1 MTTTATTTTEAPSAA
16 PGAGRRTRPP
26 GPAGAP
32 LIGVARELHG
42 DPLGL
47 FARCAAEHGD
57 LVCLPVAHRRVY
69 LVVGPDLIAQVGIRN
84 RENYVKGVSY
94 DALRIP
100 MREALLT
107 ADGETWRK
115 RRRLMLPLFSRRE
128 LLAQVPVIAAAVEG
142 TFPRW
147 DELARTGEPFDA
159 AVEMNRL
166 AFDVIGR
173 VLIGAALGGDMTKL
187 EGLIDEASEWVA
199 RRTRALVPLPISI
212 PTPRNRRFLEARS
225 AIRRFAEGLVDTAAE
240 GEAGRDM
247 ISHLMAA
254 RGMGDEKLDRLQL
267 RDEVIAFLMAGHQT
281 TGAALAW
288 TWYLLGQ
295 HPDADARLAAE
306 AEQAL
311 AAGPPD
317 AATLDALDY
326 TGQVVTETMR
336 LYPPGWAF
344 TRTPL
349 ADDDL
354 DGYRVPAGSV
364 VVICSYAN
372 QHNPRFWDDPE
383 RFDPSRFAP
392 GSGFP
397 RNPYH
402 YFPFGIGPTSCIGKH
417 LAMMELK
424 IAVAML
430 ARRYRLE
437 LLTTR
442 PVRPQPAITLT
453 PRDPVMVR
461 AHRRTA
467 LS

>member
-1 MTTTATTTTEAPSAA
+1 MTTATTKAPAA
-16 PGAGRRTRPP
+16 SRARRARPP
-26 GPAGAP
+26 GPAGSP
-32 LIGVARELHG
+32 LLGCARELHA

-47 FARCAAEHGD
+47 FARSAAEYGD

-69 LVVGPDLIAQVGIRN
+69 LVVGPDLITQIGVRN

-107 ADGETWRK
+107 ADGETWRR

-128 LLAQVPVIAAAVEG
+128 LLAQVPVIGTAVEA

-147 DELARTGEPFDA
+147 DELARSGEPFDA

-173 VLIGAALGGDMTKL
+173 VLIGAALGGDMARL
-187 EGLIDEASEWVA
+187 EALIDQASAWVA
-199 RRTRALVPLPISI
+199 RRTRALVPLPTQI
-212 PTPRNRRFLEARS
+212 PTPRNLRFGRAQAS
-225 AIRRFAEGLVDTAAE
+225 IRAFAEGLVDA
-240 GEAGRDM
+240 GGHGGRDM
-247 ISHLMAA
+247 ISHLIAA
-254 RGMGDEKLDRLQL
+254 RGMEGEQLDRLQL

-295 HPDADARLAAE
+295 HADADERLAEE
-306 AEQAL
+306 AARAL
-311 AAGPPD
+311 DDGPPT
-317 AATLDALDY
+317 AETLDRLPY
-326 TGQVVTETMR
+326 TGQVVQEAMR

-349 ADDDL
+349 EDDEL
-354 DGYRVPAGSV
+354 DGYTVPAGSV
-364 VVICSYAN
+364 MVICSYAN
-372 QHNPRFWDDPE
+372 QRNPRFWDDPL
-383 RFDPSRFAP
+383 RFDPARFAP
-392 GSGFP
+392 DSGLP

-424 IAVAML
+424 VAVAML

-437 LLTTR
+437 LVSR
-442 PVRPQPAITLT
+442 GPVRPEPAITLT

-461 AHRRTA
+461 AHRRA
-467 LS
+467 